1 MLKFTGIFFVLFIGA
16 SVSAVEY
23 SPTVDLAAGKV
34 RGLVIDVE
42 DYGKVDAYVGIR
54 YVRAFFF

>member
-1 MLKFTGIFFVLFIGA
+1 MVKLTGIFFVLFIGA
-16 SVSAVEY
+16 SVAVEY

-54 YVRAFFF
+54 YVSF

>member
-1 MLKFTGIFFVLFIGA
+1 MVKLTGIFFVLFIGA
-16 SVSAVEY
+16 SVAVEY

-54 YVRAFFF
+54 YVSFLFI